1 MLGGPYSPGM
11 TTDTASSPPRAGARV
26 SWTTL
31 AAVGAAFS
39 AAGSLAL
46 HAVGAI
52 QHGSFIAAF
61 GLDPELF
68 PRSTQATVLA
78 GYYALF
84 DRTVAGLSAIRAHP
98 LMVLGTAAALAAYIT
113 LALLPVETKVQA
125 FFRRLHMVPHHWRKP
140 LGHFGLGL
148 VLLVLAPLVSL
159 FAAALFL
166 AVPGLVGEGA
176 GLARAQHLQADF
188 ALGCQASKQ
197 RCVTLTRD
205 GTDVARGYVIDVS
218 DEDMALFDVER
229 RAVRLL
235 PRKGLSWEVPAAN
248 QRP

>member
-1 MLGGPYSPGM
+1 MA
-11 TTDTASSPPRAGARV
+11 TDILSSRPADRPRV

-39 AAGSLAL
+39 AAGSVAL

-52 QHGSFIAAF
+52 QHGSFIAAW

-68 PRSTQATVLA
+68 PRSTQATLLA

-84 DRTVAGLSAIRAHP
+84 DRIVASLAAMRSHP
-98 LMVLGTAAALAAYIT
+98 HLLLGTAAAGAAYIT
-113 LALLPVETKVQA
+113 LALLPVESKVQT
-125 FFRRLHMVPHHWRKP
+125 FLQRLRLVPPHWRKP

-148 VLLVLAPLVSL
+148 VLLLVAPLVSL
-159 FAAALFL
+159 LAAALFL

-176 GLARAQHLQADF
+176 GQAKAQRLQSDF

-197 RCVTLTRD
+197 RCVSLTRE
-205 GTDVARGYVIDVS
+205 GAEVARGYVIDVS
-218 DEDMALFDVER
+218 DEDMALYDVASR
-229 RAVRLL
+229 TVRLL
-235 PRKGLSWEVPAAN
+235 PRKGLSWQVLDAERQP
-248 QRP
+248 

>member
-61 GLDPELF
+61 GLDPALF

-84 DRTVAGLSAIRAHP
+84 DRTVAAIAAIESRP
-98 LMVLGTAAALAAYIT
+98 LPVLGASVAAAAY
-113 LALLPVETKVQA
+113 LALAMGPWGRKLQPWAQRLNVLPA
-125 FFRRLHMVPHHWRKP
+125 HWRKP

-197 RCVTLTRD
+197 RCVLITRD

-235 PRKGLSWEVPAAN
+235 PRKGLSWEVPAAD

>member
-1 MLGGPYSPGM
+1 M
-11 TTDTASSPPRAGARV
+11 
-26 SWTTL
+26 
-31 AAVGAAFS
+31 
-39 AAGSLAL
+39 
-46 HAVGAI
+46 
-52 QHGSFIAAF
+52 
-61 GLDPELF
+61 
-68 PRSTQATVLA
+68 
-78 GYYALF
+78 
-84 DRTVAGLSAIRAHP
+84 
-98 LMVLGTAAALAAYIT
+98 AAYIT
-113 LALLPVETKVQA
+113 LALLPVETKVHA
-125 FFRRLHMVPHHWRKP
+125 FFQRLHMVPHHWRKP

-197 RCVTLTRD
+197 RCVLITRD

-235 PRKGLSWEVPAAN
+235 PRKGLSWEVSAAD

>member
-1 MLGGPYSPGM
+1 MLGAAYSPGM
-11 TTDTASSPPRAGARV
+11 ATDTASSPPRAGARI
-26 SWTTL
+26 SWTSL

-61 GLDPELF
+61 GLDPALF

-84 DRTVAGLSAIRAHP
+84 DRTVAGLSAIQSHP
-98 LMVLGTAAALAAYIT
+98 LLLLGAAAAVAAYIT
-113 LALLPVETKVQA
+113 LALMPVESKVQS
-125 FFRRLHMVPHHWRKP
+125 FFQRLNLVPPRWRKP

-148 VLLVLAPLVSL
+148 VLLVVAPLVSL
-159 FAAALFL
+159 FAAAIFL

-176 GLARAQHLQADF
+176 GHAKAQRLQADF

-197 RCVTLTRD
+197 RCVRIARD
-205 GTDVARGYVIDVS
+205 GTDLARGYVIDVS

-235 PRKGLSWEVPAAN
+235 PRKGLSWEVLAAD